1 MTQDVR
7 ATGAAAPPLPPAG
20 ATAPPPVAP
29 GFARQLTRRSHLLG
43 DQAETVQQPR
53 PAEQNTHGQTGPGGG
68 SAGEQ
73 KPPPVAVER
82 RAVQRPPKNLDE
94 IDVPTGLIEDI
105 FMRRLLALKQSST
118 SDMASDLALSLSVVH
133 QIADRL
139 RDKNLL
145 EYLGLDGRDY
155 RFTLTESGHQATNER
170 LKVSMY
176 AGRVP
181 VSLGEYERVIEFQRK
196 RPPLSRESTEGVMRD
211 LIMPR
216 RLIDKLGA
224 AMLNEGA
231 VFIYGPPGTGKTSMA
246 ERIGQ
251 VSADSVLVPYCIE
264 VDGNVVVVFD
274 PSIHKPVEQPPGL
287 DPRWIACERPFV
299 IVGGELNMGMLEL
312 NHDPVTG
319 VYSAPKQLLAN
330 NGILVID
337 DFGRQLVSPDEIL
350 NRWIVPLSRS
360 IDFLKM
366 ANGTTFT
373 TPFAVKLIVSS
384 NLDPNSLGDEAFLRR
399 LRNKVYVG
407 SCSETEFDEILDMAA
422 ESSNVS
428 LTDTSAE
435 VLRKVAYHYVGALR
449 PYIAV
454 DFCDLMSGICEYEN
468 RPTVMDE
475 AMIADVAELYFV
487 SPEQDDLGPTR
498 AG

>member
-1 MTQDVR
+1 MTPDAR
-7 ATGAAAPPLPPAG
+7 PAG
-20 ATAPPPVAP
+20 PATAPPPPPSDAVA
-29 GFARQLTRRSHLLG
+29 
-43 DQAETVQQPR
+43 
-53 PAEQNTHGQTGPGGG
+53 
-68 SAGEQ
+68 
-73 KPPPVAVER
+73 PPPVRPTPLARRRGFDAQAHVAPEHRRPKPPVEKER
-82 RAVQRPPKNLDE
+82 RSVPRPPKNLEELD
-94 IDVPTGLIEDI
+94 IPIGLIEDI
-105 FMRRLLALKQSST
+105 FMRRLLGQKQSST
-118 SDMASDLALSLSVVH
+118 SDMANDLALSLSVVH
-133 QIADRL
+133 EVADRL

-155 RFTLTESGHQATNER
+155 RFTLTESGHKATNER
-170 LKVSMY
+170 FKVSMY
-176 AGRVP
+176 AGQVP
-181 VSLGEYERVIEFQRK
+181 VSLTDYEQVVEAHRK
-196 RPPLSRESTEGVMRD
+196 RPPLNRESTEGVMRD

-224 AMLNEGA
+224 AMLNDGA

-246 ERIGQ
+246 ERIGE
-251 VSADSVLVPYCIE
+251 VSADWVLVPRCIE

-274 PSIHKPVEQPPGL
+274 PSIHKPVEQPAGL
-287 DPRWIACERPFV
+287 DPRWVACERPFV

-350 NRWIVPLSRS
+350 NRWIVPLSRD
-360 IDFLKM
+360 IDFLKL

-407 SCSETEFDEILDMAA
+407 ACSEKEFDEILRMAA
-422 ESSNVS
+422 DKSKVK
-428 LTDTSAE
+428 LTDSSMDDLRE
-435 VLRKVAYHYVGALR
+435 VALENVGALR

-454 DFCDLMSGICEYEN
+454 DFCDLMTGICEYEK
-468 RPTVMDE
+468 RPMVMDRQ
-475 AMIADVAELYFV
+475 MIDDIADLYFV
-487 SPEQDDLGPTR
+487 SETDDLGKTR
-498 AG
+498 HD

>member
-1 MTQDVR
+1 MTADAQAAHAATR
-7 ATGAAAPPLPPAG
+7 AGTTPPPPPPT

-29 GFARQLTRRSHLLG
+29 GFARPISRRSLL
-43 DQAETVQQPR
+43 DAQPAAAEQPR
-53 PAEQNTHGQTGPGGG
+53 PTSWGNQ
-68 SAGEQ
+68 GEQ
-73 KPPPVAVER
+73 PPVIEER
-82 RAVQRPPKNLDE
+82 RSVQRPPKNLDE
-94 IDVPTGLIEDI
+94 LDIPSGLIEDI
-105 FMRRLLALKQSST
+105 FMRRLLGLKQSST
-118 SDMASDLALSLSVVH
+118 SEMADGLALSLSVIS

-155 RFTLTESGHQATNER
+155 RFTLTELGHQATNER
-170 LKVSMY
+170 FKVSMY

-181 VSLGEYERVIEFQRK
+181 VSLSEYERVIEAQRK
-196 RPPLSRESTEGVMRD
+196 RPPLSRESTEGVMHD

-251 VSADSVLVPYCIE
+251 VSADSVLIPYCIE
-264 VDGNVVVVFD
+264 VDGNVVIVFD
-274 PSIHKPVEQPPGL
+274 PSIHKPIDDQPAGL

-312 NHDPVTG
+312 NHDPVSG

-407 SCSETEFDEILDMAA
+407 ACSEDEFDEILEIAA
-422 ESSNVS
+422 AKSNVS
-428 LTDTSAE
+428 LTDTSAQ

-449 PYIAV
+449 PYIAI
-454 DFCDLMSGICEYEN
+454 DFCELMSGICEYEK

-487 SPEQDDLGPTR
+487 STTSADLGPTR

>member
-1 MTQDVR
+1 MTSDVR
-7 ATGAAAPPLPPAG
+7 SAGPAP
-20 ATAPPPVAP
+20 APPPPPPDAVVPPVASQSNTQTLAQRPGFDSEAFVAP
-29 GFARQLTRRSHLLG
+29 ENRRPVAPAAHEDRRS
-43 DQAETVQQPR
+43 VPR
-53 PAEQNTHGQTGPGGG
+53 PA
-68 SAGEQ
+68 
-73 KPPPVAVER
+73 
-82 RAVQRPPKNLDE
+82 KNVDELD
-94 IDVPTGLIEDI
+94 IPLGLVEDI
-105 FMRRLLALKQSST
+105 FMRRLLGQKHSST
-118 SDMASDLALSLSVVH
+118 SEMAADLALSLAVIHDV
-133 QIADRL
+133 ADRL

-155 RFTLTESGHQATNER
+155 RFTLTESGHRATNER
-170 LKVSMY
+170 FKVSMY
-176 AGRVP
+176 AGQVP
-181 VSLGEYERVIEFQRK
+181 VSLAEYERVVEAQRK
-196 RPPLSRESTEGVMRD
+196 RPALSRASTEGVMAD

-224 AMLNEGA
+224 AMLNDGA

-251 VSADSVLVPYCIE
+251 VSADSVLVPRCIE

-274 PSIHKPVEQPPGL
+274 PSIHKPVEQPVGM

-350 NRWIVPLSRS
+350 NRWIVPLSRD
-360 IDFLKM
+360 IDFLKL

-407 SCSETEFDEILDMAA
+407 ACSESEFDEILRMAA
-422 ESSNVS
+422 EKSEVS
-428 LTDTSAE
+428 LTTSSAD

-454 DFCDLMSGICEYEN
+454 DFCDLMRGICEYET
-468 RPTVMDE
+468 RPSVMDE
-475 AMIADVAELYFV
+475 AMIADIAELYFV
-487 SPEQDDLGPTR
+487 SSTENDLGKARPS
-498 AG
+498 